1 MLPLQNCH
9 FQLMASHV
17 ECIQMLYPASETE
30 IRASMSTRIVTPI
43 TELTQV
49 EPAAMEPAAE
59 SAASMEPV
67 TALDE
72 GMHEMDTEIDAEDRT
87 ERGTAADTDAA
98 SEAEDLTPQGRAAPA
113 PAPYIDLNSDDL
125 YLNRELS
132 YFQFNLR
139 VLEQARDPRHPLLER
154 LMFLLI
160 FSSNLD
166 EFYEIRISG
175 LKKQMEFG
183 RQRPGPDGKYPDQI
197 LKEIHQQVR
206 VALQQQYRILNEDLF
221 PSLAEKNIRFLYRH
235 EWSKK
240 LSVWVRDYFRDE
252 VLPVISPLGLDPAHP
267 FPRLVNKSLNFIL
280 SLEGKDAFGRDS
292 GLAIVPAPRSL
303 PRLIKVPAS
312 IIPNGDNF
320 IFLSSIIHAHVG
332 EFFPGMTVKE
342 CHQFRVTRNSDLE
355 MSKVE
360 VEDVA
365 SALQGELHLRRFGTA
380 AKLEVG
386 AACPQEL
393 TDFLLQRFNLTEDEL
408 FRLDGPVNLQRLMTL
423 TSMVNRPDLCFP
435 AFTPGTPLAL
445 EEGNC
450 IFTAVTREDQLLM
463 HPFQSFLPIIDWV
476 RQAATDPAVL
486 SIKQTLYRTN
496 ESSEL
501 VEALSEAAR
510 NGKEVTVVIELRAR
524 FDEKE
529 NIQFASRLQEAGA
542 VVVYGVMGYKTHAKM
557 LLIVRREGGKLK
569 RYAHLGT
576 GNYHR
581 KTSLVYTDY
590 GMMTCDEVLCAD
602 VHKVFQQIT
611 GMGKRIIPDV
621 MIHAPFRLKKALI
634 RMIQHERNLAA
645 EGKPARII
653 AKMNSLTDPDII
665 RELYAASRT
674 GVKIDLII
682 RGICCLK
689 PGLANISENIRVVS
703 IIGRFL
709 EHSRVFYFENNAQQL
724 YCSSADWM
732 ERNLMSRIE
741 VAFPIQRK
749 KLANRIL
756 EELQMYLADRCQ
768 SWELQSDGR
777 YVRLEPGDSSKREPV
792 QLRLLKQL
800 ATVRYSAG

>member
-1 MLPLQNCH
+1 M
-9 FQLMASHV
+9 S
-17 ECIQMLYPASETE
+17 IQPVSKALDLEEDNSQE
-30 IRASMSTRIVTPI
+30 IPSTRVDD
-43 TELTQV
+43 QGNAM
-49 EPAAMEPAAE
+49 PAADDSQALNDASPE
-59 SAASMEPV
+59 SVQQKPS
-67 TALDE
+67 
-72 GMHEMDTEIDAEDRT
+72 I
-87 ERGTAADTDAA
+87 
-98 SEAEDLTPQGRAAPA
+98 DLT
-113 PAPYIDLNSDDL
+113 NSDL

-139 VLEQARDPRHPLLER
+139 VLEQASDPRHPLMER

-166 EFYEIRISG
+166 EFYEIRVSG

-183 RQRPGPDGKYPDQI
+183 RQRPSADGKYPDEI
-197 LKEIHQQVR
+197 LKEINQQVR
-206 VALQQQYRILNEDLF
+206 IAVQQQYRILNEELF
-221 PSLAEKNIRFLYRH
+221 PSLAEQNIRFLYRH
-235 EWSKK
+235 EWSKP
-240 LSVWVRDYFRDE
+240 LTTWTREYFRAE

-303 PRLIKVPAS
+303 PRLIKVPNS
-312 IIPNGDNF
+312 IMPDGDNF
-320 IFLSSIIHAHVG
+320 IFLSSIIHAHVA
-332 EFFPGMTVKE
+332 EFFPGMRVKE

-355 MSKVE
+355 VSNIE
-360 VEDVA
+360 VQDVA
-365 SALQGELHLRRFGTA
+365 SALQGELHMRRFGTA

-386 AACPQEL
+386 AGCPREL
-393 TDFLLQRFNLTEDEL
+393 TDFLLQRFNLSEDDL

-423 TSMVNRPDLCFP
+423 TSMLNRPDLSFP
-435 AFTPGTPLAL
+435 TFTPGTPAAL

-450 IFTAVTREDQLLM
+450 IFSAVTKEDQLLL
-463 HPFQSFLPIIDWV
+463 HPFQSFMPIIDWV
-476 RQAATDPAVL
+476 RQAAKDPGVL

-529 NIQFASRLQEAGA
+529 NIQFASKLQEAGA

-590 GMMTCDEVLCAD
+590 GLLTCDEIMCAD

-611 GMGKRIIPDV
+611 GMGKRIVPDV
-621 MIHAPFRLKKALI
+621 MIHAPFRLKKSLI
-634 RMIQHERNLAA
+634 RFIAQEKKAA
-645 EGKPARII
+645 LEGRPARIL

-665 RELYAASRT
+665 RELYSAAQS

-689 PGLANISENIRVVS
+689 PGIAGVSENIRVVS

-709 EHSRVFYFENNAQQL
+709 EHSRVFYFENNTPQL
-724 YCSSADWM
+724 YCASADWM
-732 ERNLMSRIE
+732 ERNLMHRIE
-741 VAFPIQRK
+741 VAFPILKK
-749 KLANRIL
+749 KLMNRIL
-756 EELQMYLADRCQ
+756 EELQMYLDDRSQ
-768 SWELQSDGR
+768 SWDLQSDGSYIR
-777 YVRLEPGDSSKREPV
+777 NQAPDAGSLEPV
-792 QLRLLKQL
+792 QTRLLNQL
-800 ATVRYSAG
+800 ATVRYSSV

>member
-1 MLPLQNCH
+1 MTSTRAGIELIPSFLNNAHPRNLSLSSSICH
-9 FQLMASHV
+9 FLPALCHV
-17 ECIQMLYPASETE
+17 ECNIHRPDLHPSPESNLPVSKVLDLEEDNSQEIPSNHAGSE
-30 IRASMSTRIVTPI
+30 
-43 TELTQV
+43 
-49 EPAAMEPAAE
+49 
-59 SAASMEPV
+59 
-67 TALDE
+67 
-72 GMHEMDTEIDAEDRT
+72 G
-87 ERGTAADTDAA
+87 DAA
-98 SEAEDLTPQGRAAPA
+98 PVAGASTAINDANTEADEPNLP
-113 PAPYIDLNSDDL
+113 IDLNSSDL

-139 VLEQARDPRHPLLER
+139 VLEQARNPRHPLMER

-166 EFYEIRISG
+166 EFYEIRVSG

-183 RQRPGPDGKYPDQI
+183 RQRPGADGKYPDEI
-197 LKEIHQQVR
+197 LKEINQQVR
-206 VALQQQYRILNEDLF
+206 IAVQQQYRILNEELF
-221 PSLAEKNIRFLYRH
+221 PSLAEQNIRFLYRH
-235 EWSKK
+235 EWNKQ
-240 LSVWVRDYFRDE
+240 LTVWAREYFRDE

-303 PRLIKVPAS
+303 PRLIKVPTS
-312 IIPNGDNF
+312 IMPDGDNF
-320 IFLSSIIHAHVG
+320 IFLSSIIHAHVE
-332 EFFPGMTVKE
+332 EFFPGMRVKE

-355 MSKVE
+355 MSNIE
-360 VEDVA
+360 VQDVA
-365 SALQGELHLRRFGTA
+365 SALQGELHMRRFGTA

-386 AACPQEL
+386 AGCPREL
-393 TDFLLQRFNLTEDEL
+393 TDFLLQRFNLTEDDL

-423 TSMVNRPDLCFP
+423 TSMLNRPDLSFP
-435 AFTPGTPLAL
+435 TFTPGTPAAL

-450 IFTAVTREDQLLM
+450 IFTAVTKEDQLLL
-463 HPFQSFLPIIDWV
+463 HPFQSFMPIIDWV
-476 RQAATDPAVL
+476 RQAAKDAGVL

-529 NIQFASRLQEAGA
+529 NIQFASKLQEAGA

-590 GMMTCDEVLCAD
+590 GLLTCDEVMCAD

-611 GMGKRIIPDV
+611 GMGKRIVPEV
-621 MIHAPFRLKKALI
+621 MIHAPFRLKKSLI
-634 RMIQHERNLAA
+634 RFIQQEKSAA
-645 EGKPARII
+645 QEGRPARIL

-665 RELYAASRT
+665 RELYSAAQS

-689 PGLANISENIRVVS
+689 PGIAGVSENIRVVS

-709 EHSRVFYFENNAQQL
+709 EHSRVYYFENNTPQL
-724 YCSSADWM
+724 YCASADWM
-732 ERNLMSRIE
+732 ERNLMHRIE
-741 VAFPIQRK
+741 VAFPILKK
-749 KLANRIL
+749 KLMNRIL
-756 EELQMYLADRCQ
+756 EELQMYLDDHCQ
-768 SWELQSDGR
+768 SWDLQSDGSYIR
-777 YVRLEPGDSSKREPV
+777 NVLPEGSNTEQV
-792 QLRLLKQL
+792 QTRLLNQL
-800 ATVRYSAG
+800 ATVRYSSV

>member
-1 MLPLQNCH
+1 M
-9 FQLMASHV
+9 SKD
-17 ECIQMLYPASETE
+17 PAIGQQENS
-30 IRASMSTRIVTPI
+30 
-43 TELTQV
+43 
-49 EPAAMEPAAE
+49 
-59 SAASMEPV
+59 
-67 TALDE
+67 
-72 GMHEMDTEIDAEDRT
+72 EID
-87 ERGTAADTDAA
+87 
-98 SEAEDLTPQGRAAPA
+98 LT
-113 PAPYIDLNSDDL
+113 SSDL

-132 YFQFNLR
+132 YCQFNLR
-139 VLEQARDPRHPLLER
+139 VLEQASNPRHPLLER
-154 LMFLLI
+154 LVFLLI

-166 EFYEIRISG
+166 EFYEIRVSG

-183 RQRPGPDGKYPDQI
+183 RQRPSADGKYPDEI
-197 LKEIHQQVR
+197 LYEINQQVR
-206 VALQQQYRILNEDLF
+206 VAVQQQYRILNEELF
-221 PSLAEKNIRFLYRH
+221 PSLAQENIRFLARH
-235 EWSKK
+235 EWNRK
-240 LSVWVRDYFRDE
+240 LAVWARDYFRDE

-303 PRLIKVPAS
+303 PRLIKVPDS
-312 IIPNGDNF
+312 IIPEGDNF
-320 IFLSSIIHAHVG
+320 IFLSSIIHAHVE
-332 EFFPGMTVKE
+332 EFFPGMRVKE

-355 MSKVE
+355 MSNVE
-360 VEDVA
+360 GLDVA
-365 SALQGELHLRRFGTA
+365 SALQGELHMRRFGTA

-386 AACPQEL
+386 AACPREL
-393 TDFLLQRFNLTEDEL
+393 TDFLLQRFNLTEDDL

-435 AFTPGTPLAL
+435 PFTPGTPAAL

-450 IFTAVTREDQLLM
+450 IFTAVTKDDQLLL
-463 HPFQSFLPIIDWV
+463 HPFQSFLPIIDWL
-476 RQAATDPAVL
+476 RQAAKDPSVL

-529 NIQFASRLQEAGA
+529 NIQFASKLQEAGA

-590 GMMTCDEVLCAD
+590 GLMTCEEVLCSD

-611 GMGKRIIPDV
+611 GMGKRIVPDV
-621 MIHAPFRLKKALI
+621 MVHAPFRLKKTLI
-634 RMIQHERNLAA
+634 RLIQQERAA
-645 EGKPARII
+645 AIEGRSARII
-653 AKMNSLTDPDII
+653 AKMNSLTDPDVIKA
-665 RELYAASRT
+665 LYEAARS
-674 GVKIDLII
+674 GVKIELII

-689 PGLANISENIRVVS
+689 PGIAGVSENIRVVS

-709 EHSRVFYFENNAQQL
+709 EHSRVYYFENNPQQL
-724 YCSSADWM
+724 YCASADWM
-732 ERNLMSRIE
+732 ERNLMHRIE
-741 VAFPIQRK
+741 VAFPIQK
-749 KLANRIL
+749 KRLMQRIL
-756 EELQMYLADRCQ
+756 EEMQMYLDDRCQ
-768 SWELQSDGR
+768 SWDLQSDGS
-777 YVRLEPGDSSKREPV
+777 YLANEPSETNELEPV
-792 QLRLLKQL
+792 QTRLLQQL
-800 ATVRYSAG
+800 ATVRYSSV